1 MVAPIDKTGFEYF
14 VQGVSLDR
22 TKASWRAW
30 KIGPYGRERKQCA
43 DGNYKHLRI
52 NLWVRIYNCCSRN
65 CKEYSSGKPW
75 ISQLKI
81 SSMERCQRPNLQ
93 TLTIHNGDHNY
104 EYLGCNG
111 PFNSQI
117 YLKILHAWTVA
128 IHIGIKERDFK
139 VSVLLCNRLYN
150 NSQWRNILTLQFQK
164 LEKSLRP
171 RQRPFLYSVCKMP
184 MEQGIYTAG
193 YN

>member
-1 MVAPIDKTGFEYF
+1 MVAPVNKTGFEFF
-14 VQGVSLDR
+14 VQGISLDR

-30 KIGPYGRERKQCA
+30 KIGPYRRERKQCA

-52 NLWVRIYNCCSRN
+52 NLWVRIYNGCSRN

-75 ISQLKI
+75 ISQLNI

-111 PFNSQI
+111 PFNFQI
-117 YLKILHAWTVA
+117 DLKILHAWTVA
-128 IHIGIKERDFK
+128 VHIGIKEQDFK
-139 VSVLLCNRLYN
+139 VSVLLCNHLYPF
-150 NSQWRNILTLQFQK
+150 TM
-164 LEKSLRP
+164 EK
-171 RQRPFLYSVCKMP
+171 
-184 MEQGIYTAG
+184 YTHTAIPKAWEIFTAATAPISISRV
-193 YN
+193 